1 MWSDG
6 VVVAGES
13 VELRLNRLVAAARTA
28 LPSPEAVVA
37 RQVLAADL
45 ALLADLDVQILA
57 AEAHMARLWG

>member
-1 MWSDG
+1 
-6 VVVAGES
+6 
-13 VELRLNRLVAAARTA
+13 LNRLVAAARTA